1 MMGGRIEGSCPG
13 SASAYGPTLA
23 SREPHHQRRGPGS
36 GTAVS
41 GPCEYCHDPLY
52 LRARAQDRL
61 GEGLAVKDGLFEE
74 EEEGVS
80 PVVEAEFKEKEQFKT
95 NA

>member
-1 MMGGRIEGSCPG
+1 MNLITKGVDLDRVRRFLGH
-13 SASAYGPTLA
+13 ASIATTHCTY
-23 SREPHHQRRGPGS
+23 E
-36 GTAVS
+36 
-41 GPCEYCHDPLY
+41 
-52 LRARAQDRL
+52 RARDQDRL
-61 GEGLAVKDGLFEE
+61 GEELTVKDGLFEE